1 MLSFLKSK
9 TIWAAFLVALLPYA
23 DVITGVTT
31 GMEYKL
37 ALSYA
42 DPIANSYS
50 ATITY
55 TATNP

>member
-31 GMEYKL
+31 GISPLMGAIISITFAVL
-37 ALSYA
+37 RAVTTQPLSEK
-42 DPIANSYS
+42 
-50 ATITY
+50 
-55 TATNP
+55 